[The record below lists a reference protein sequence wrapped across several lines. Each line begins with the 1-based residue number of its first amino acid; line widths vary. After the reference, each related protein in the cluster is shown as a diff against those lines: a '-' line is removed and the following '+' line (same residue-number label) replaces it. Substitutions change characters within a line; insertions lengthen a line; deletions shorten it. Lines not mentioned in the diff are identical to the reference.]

1 MNWQLEF
8 QRCLEKRW
16 LVTMPEA
23 RHLVM
28 KELEVAQD
36 DLAEAEAGYERGSYK
51 WSTIQSYYAM
61 FHAARALLYS
71 RGYREKSHYCL
82 SVAMRHLFASKGLLK
97 DSMVDDMD
105 DARALREDADYRA
118 AFSEV
123 GAHHNLEAAKRFV
136 ARAMELLSD
145 WEQKTAEGK
154 TGGDASPAIG

>member
-16 LVTMPEA
+16 LVTMREA

-71 RGYREKSHYCL
+71 RGYRGKSHYCL
-82 SVAMRHLFASKGLLK
+82 SVAMHHLFVGKGLLK
-97 DSMVDDMD
+97 DTLVEDMD

-136 ARAMELLSD
+136 ARAIELLSD
-145 WEQKTAEGK
+145 WEEETAEGE
-154 TGGDASPAIG
+154 TEGDAPPANG